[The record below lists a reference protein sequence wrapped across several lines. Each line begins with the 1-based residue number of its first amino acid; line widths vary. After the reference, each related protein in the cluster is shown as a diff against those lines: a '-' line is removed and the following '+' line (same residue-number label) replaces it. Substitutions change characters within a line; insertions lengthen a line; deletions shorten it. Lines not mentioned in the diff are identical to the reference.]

1 MYPSKPASSTTAH
14 RSWLTLRLSAT
25 VLGLLLAGSAGA
37 DAMRCGSKLV
47 RDGDTQMVVR
57 DLCGEPSD
65 VQVRSILRRPAIWR
79 NGRRF
84 YLGDAVVEV
93 PVEFW
98 IYNFGPYKLMRRV
111 KFVDGLLDEI
121 ETLGYGY
128 NPPANGS

>member
-1 MYPSKPASSTTAH
+1 MSPSKSASSIAA
-14 RSWLTLRLSAT
+14 RRWRLPIRLSAT

-37 DAMRCGSKLV
+37 DAMRCGIKVV
-47 RDGDTQMVVR
+47 REGDTQMAVR

-65 VQVRSILRRPAIWR
+65 VQVRSILRRPSIWR

-98 IYNFGPYKLMRRV
+98 TYNFGPYKLMRRV

-128 NPPANGS
+128 NPPANDS

>member
-1 MYPSKPASSTTAH
+1 MQSLKLSS
-14 RSWLTLRLSAT
+14 RGSRLPIRLGAAA
-25 VLGLLLAGSAGA
+25 LGLLLAGVASA

-47 RDGDTQMVVR
+47 REGDTQTVVR

-65 VQVRSILRRPAIWR
+65 VQVRSILRQPSIWR

-98 IYNFGPYKLMRRV
+98 TYNFGPYKLMRRV

-128 NPPANGS
+128 HPPVNDS